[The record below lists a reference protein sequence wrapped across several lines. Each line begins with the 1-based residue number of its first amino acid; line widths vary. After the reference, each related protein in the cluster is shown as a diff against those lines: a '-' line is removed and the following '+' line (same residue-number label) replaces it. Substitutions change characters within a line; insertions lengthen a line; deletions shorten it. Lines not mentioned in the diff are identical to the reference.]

1 MDNLEPA
8 AFANFREGGLFFCFS
23 PGAGDAGPISQTE
36 FMAKLLAERAS
47 CQPMLQ
53 KMR

>member
-8 AFANFREGGLFFCFS
+8 VFAIFRESGLFFCFS

-36 FMAKLLAERAS
+36 FMAKLSAERAS
-47 CQPMLQ
+47 YQVRMQ
-53 KMR
+53 GK